1 MMEFNSE
8 ILLPFVYNFLVK
20 NGMRKTAGMLINE
33 ANFERKEEWDI
44 CNIIDDIK
52 LKDAFERSGKK
63 GKDEKA
69 GRRIEPA
76 GRNMMPLN
84 DILNIIDDTSNA
96 SSINQVHYDNLDIFT
111 DSPFG

>member
-1 MMEFNSE
+1 
-8 ILLPFVYNFLVK
+8 
-20 NGMRKTAGMLINE
+20 MRKTAGMLINE

-69 GRRIEPA
+69 GRRIESGQKSPCWYELTLGGA
-76 GRNMMPLN
+76 FFAAEKSQNGNYCPCASNSRKDKTL
-84 DILNIIDDTSNA
+84 IL
-96 SSINQVHYDNLDIFT
+96 
-111 DSPFG
+111 